1 MNYCKSKGDLT
12 IDIRKAILPIYQSL
26 CKSEMLEKCVHVNES
41 FNRIIGNR
49 VLKATYDGLDV
60 SSVGVYDITAHFNN
74 GEKSA
79 LAAMELLKIDPG
91 YHMTKSCRFT
101 NMRRKSSSIY
111 SISKPQK
118 KRRKLLHHSKKSNKA
133 NRLKLKE
140 PHMKRGA
147 FKIQYQLIGFIIF
160 CFICIVNGV
169 LCWYF

>member
-91 YHMTKSCRFT
+91 YHMTKCCRSV
-101 NMRRKSSSIY
+101 NIRLKRSSIY
-111 SISKPQK
+111 RMQEPEK
-118 KRRKLLHHSKKSNKA
+118 KCRKVLYHSKNKA
-133 NRLKLKE
+133 ARQK
-140 PHMKRGA
+140 H
-147 FKIQYQLIGFIIF
+147 
-160 CFICIVNGV
+160 
-169 LCWYF
+169 